1 LKDCSSSRRSIGSF
15 IANILLCSD
24 GGIEIANFGNSRRF
38 DFGTTQT
45 TAVVGTPYWMAPEVI
60 QGISDSFSADM

>member
-15 IANILLCSD
+15 IANLLLCSD

-38 DFGTTQT
+38 DFGITQT
-45 TAVVGTPYWMAPEVI
+45 TVVGTPYWIAPEVI
-60 QGISDSFSADM
+60 QGTSDSFSADV